1 MFPGKPLNQSY
12 QFKAVIAGLIIA
24 VFASCTIVKD
34 YPAGKPFVYQTN
46 INLIGDFS
54 NREKKELAANLKEQL
69 DDSMQARRL
78 EKLAW
83 QVLKKPPVFDSASAE
98 KSIMFMKA
106 LLKSRGYFSDSIGYQ
121 PIIIDTV
128 GKNEYRTT
136 INFYVRPGKL
146 VHLDTVAYNLQK
158 QELQHLADS
167 SQKSAFVKKGDPFD
181 KNLISEELDRLTEL
195 YRNNGYLKFN
205 RDELVGLWDTLDVSL
220 LTPSLDPFE
229 QLEILQ
235 KLRLRRENPTAN
247 LEIRL
252 RDFDSTR
259 LIKYYIGNVTVY
271 PDYRTD
277 TAGLTRRTKVV
288 EGVTVI
294 QHHNKFKS
302 KIFPPNIYLPHDS
315 VYRQRR
321 YVRTINRFNSL
332 GTWRLVNVDAIPRKN
347 SDTVDFII
355 RLTTARK
362 YSFNANLEGSFNQT
376 TISGNLFGIG
386 ANVGVQNRNF
396 AKGANIANTNI
407 RYGVELG
414 SANGRQFIQS
424 KQVSFNHTIYF
435 PRFIPNTKKI
445 PERYR
450 DNIRSFFA
458 FSAANTERRFLYNQT
473 TINGAFGWEYSR
485 RNILWTLKFPNIEYS
500 YLIKRDSLNKLIV
513 ANPSL
518 ANIFTDG
525 FISSIVSNFTI
536 SGGRTNTPNVL
547 RINFEEAGL
556 VTGLIR
562 NKFLDSQLYRFVK
575 MDVEFAKLI
584 RFPKSSVAMRG
595 FIGAGYEFNSTR
607 DPDKRNNLPF
617 FKEYFSGGPNSM
629 RAWGLRRLGPGS
641 AIKST
646 SGLGST
652 PDRYGDVQM
661 EANIEYRTPYIT
673 PFTVKVN
680 FAGFIDIGNIWF
692 LKAQGHD
699 PDEVFNFSRLGK
711 DIGIGAGAGMRIDLN
726 FFVIRL
732 DYAYKV
738 KDPSPTPDN
747 ASLQN
752 KWFAYRF
759 FEGGQFQLGIG
770 YPFIF

>member
-1 MFPGKPLNQSY
+1 MFPGRHLTHSY
-12 QFKAVIAGLIIA
+12 RFKAVIAGLIIA
-24 VFASCTIVKD
+24 AFTSCTIVKD
-34 YPAGKPFVYQTN
+34 YPPGKPFVYQTN

-54 NREKKELAANLKEQL
+54 NKEKKELAADLKEQL

-83 QVLKKPPVFDSASAE
+83 QVLKKPPVFDSANAE
-98 KSIMFMKA
+98 RSMMFMKA
-106 LLKSRGYFSDSIGYQ
+106 LLRSRGYFGDSMGYR
-121 PIIIDTV
+121 PILIDTA
-128 GKNEYRTT
+128 GRDEYRTT

-167 SQKSAFVKKGDPFD
+167 SQKSAFVKKGDAFD

-220 LTPSLDPFE
+220 LTPTLDPFE

-259 LIKYYIGNVTVY
+259 LIKYYIGNVTIY

-277 TAGLTRRTKVV
+277 TAGLVPHVKVV
-288 EGVTVI
+288 EGITVI
-294 QHHNKFKS
+294 QHHNIFKS
-302 KIFPPNIYLPHDS
+302 KIFPANIYLPHDS
-315 VYRQRR
+315 IYRQRR
-321 YVRTINRFNSL
+321 YLRTLNRFNTL
-332 GTWRLVNVDAIPRKN
+332 GTWRLINIDAIPRK
-347 SDTVDFII
+347 STDTVDFVI

-362 YSFNANLEGSFNQT
+362 YSFNANLEGSINQT

-396 AKGANIANTNI
+396 AKGANIANTNF
-407 RYGVELG
+407 RYGIELG

-424 KQVSFNHTIYF
+424 KQISASHTIYF
-435 PRFIPNTKKI
+435 PRFIPSTKRI
-445 PERYR
+445 PDRYR
-450 DNIRSFFA
+450 DNIRSFFS
-458 FSAANTERRFLYNQT
+458 FSATNTERRFLYNQT
-473 TINGAFGWEYSR
+473 TVNGAFGWEYSR
-485 RNILWTLKFPNIEYS
+485 RNVLWTLKFPNIEYS
-500 YLIKRDSLNKLIV
+500 YLIKRDSLNTLIQL
-513 ANPSL
+513 NPSL

-525 FISSIVSNFTI
+525 LISSVVSNLTI
-536 SGGRTNTPNVL
+536 SGGKNNKLNVL

-575 MDVEFAKLI
+575 VDVEFARLI
-584 RFPKSSVAMRG
+584 RFPKASVAMRG
-595 FIGAGYEFNSTR
+595 FIGAGYEYDFTR
-607 DPDKRNNLPF
+607 DPEKRNNLPF

-641 AIKST
+641 SIKAFT
-646 SGLGST
+646 GPGST
-652 PDRYGDVQM
+652 PDRYGDVQL
-661 EANIEYRTPYIT
+661 EFNAEYRHPLFT
-673 PFTVKVN
+673 PFGIKVN
-680 FAGFIDIGNIWF
+680 GALFTDIGNVWF
-692 LKAQGHD
+692 LKGEGHA
-699 PDEVFNFSRLGK
+699 PEEVFNINRLGK
-711 DIGIGAGAGMRIDLN
+711 DLAIGFGGGLRVDLN
-726 FFVIRL
+726 FFVIRF
-732 DYAYKV
+732 DYSYKV